1 MLRFDQAWSLYRAA
15 EVRLPSPPPPCAPT
29 PVAGLV
35 DLLDR
40 FDAFVLDAWGVLNLG
55 SAPIP
60 TARAAFAAL
69 RATGKPLVVVSNDG
83 SSDPEQGAARHS
95 GRGFAVAPHEI
106 VYGVDL
112 LPDALAARGLA
123 PERCALVGDR
133 RPPRVAAALGLG
145 DLDQAPD
152 PDAIV
157 FLSTVGFDE
166 RERARV
172 EALMS
177 ARPRPVLVGN
187 PDIVSPEVDGI
198 AIEPGYYAHDWAA
211 RFGAPVDFLG
221 KPFAGV
227 YTRALERLGHPEPR
241 RVLCVGDSPHT
252 DVLGGRAAGCATLLV
267 RSGFLRGQNAER
279 LCAESG
285 LTPDFIA
292 PAL

>member
-15 EVRLPSPPPPCAPT
+15 EVRLPRPPAPCAPRA
-29 PVAGLV
+29 VDGLV
-35 DLLDR
+35 DLLDA

-55 SAPIP
+55 GAPIP
-60 TARAAFAAL
+60 SARAAFAAL

-95 GRGFAVAPHEI
+95 SRGFSVSPDEI

-112 LPDALAARGLA
+112 LPEAMARRALAPA
-123 PERCALVGDR
+123 RCALIGDP
-133 RPPRVAAALGLG
+133 RPPRVAARLGLSG
-145 DLDQAPD
+145 LDRTPD

-157 FLSTVGFDE
+157 FLSTVGFSE

-172 EALMS
+172 DALMAS
-177 ARPRPVLVGN
+177 RPRPVLVGN
-187 PDIVSPEVDGI
+187 PDIVSPEVHGI
-198 AIEPGYYAHDWAA
+198 AIEPGYFAHDWAA

-221 KPFAGV
+221 KPFSGV
-227 YTRALERLGHPEPR
+227 YARALERLGRPDPG

-267 RSGFLRGQNAER
+267 RSGFLRGQDAER

-285 LTPDFIA
+285 LTPDYIA